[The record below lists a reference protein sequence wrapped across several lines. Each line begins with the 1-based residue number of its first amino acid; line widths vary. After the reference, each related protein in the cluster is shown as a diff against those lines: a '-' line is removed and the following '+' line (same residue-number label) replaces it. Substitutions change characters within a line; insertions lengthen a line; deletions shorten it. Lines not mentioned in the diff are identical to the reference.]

1 MKKKAQF
8 GNAITYIILIVVS
21 IIWIFPIIWIVLTSF
36 RGESGQFVSYFIPHE
51 FTADNYKVLFTNS
64 DYPFLR
70 WFGNT
75 FIVAVFSCIISTF
88 LTTSMAYVL
97 SRLRFRMRKPIMKI
111 ALVLNMFPAF
121 MSMIAVYYILKAMN
135 LTQSLAALVL
145 VYSAGSALTFYVSK
159 GFFDTMPKALDESAQ
174 IDGASGIQRLF
185 RVTIPM
191 MMPSITICMFLSI
204 TNGFKLFDQNLS
216 LTAGEPSKMSEMM
229 ALNIFNTFYGR
240 TGWEG
245 VGQAKAVIFFVI
257 VVGIGLIQLRATRSK
272 EVQQ

>member
-111 ALVLNMFPAF
+111 A
-121 MSMIAVYYILKAMN
+121 
-135 LTQSLAALVL
+135 
-145 VYSAGSALTFYVSK
+145 
-159 GFFDTMPKALDESAQ
+159 
-174 IDGASGIQRLF
+174 R
-185 RVTIPM
+185 
-191 MMPSITICMFLSI
+191 
-204 TNGFKLFDQNLS
+204 
-216 LTAGEPSKMSEMM
+216 
-229 ALNIFNTFYGR
+229 
-240 TGWEG
+240 
-245 VGQAKAVIFFVI
+245 
-257 VVGIGLIQLRATRSK
+257 
-272 EVQQ
+272 